1 MTPTLY
7 WITYDSPGRLAI
19 VARPRGYD
27 WLEDELDGLSQAGV
41 DVLISLLTSEE
52 NIELGLE
59 AEQDLSQQ
67 RGLTFIGFAI
77 KDYDV
82 PSSLSNFARLV
93 EQINE
98 QLSRGKTVAVH
109 CRQSIGRSSV
119 LVACLLAISNE
130 NVDECFKVVASCR
143 RTVVPDT
150 KEQEA
155 WVRNFARECNLQ
167 SLNR

>member
-1 MTPTLY
+1 MRPTLY
-7 WITYDSPGRLAI
+7 WITHDSPGRLAI
-19 VARPRGYD
+19 VARPRGND
-27 WLEDELDGLSQAGV
+27 WLKDELDELSQTGIN
-41 DVLISLLTSEE
+41 VLVSLLTSEE

-59 AEQDLSQQ
+59 AEQDMSQKC
-67 RGLTFIGFAI
+67 GLTFIGFAI
-77 KDYDV
+77 NDYDV
-82 PSSLSNFARLV
+82 PSSLSDFALLV
-93 EQINE
+93 QQIDE
-98 QLSRGKTVAVH
+98 HLSRGKTVAVH

-130 NVDECFKVVASCR
+130 NVDECFEVIGRCR

-150 KEQEA
+150 TEQKA